1 MLSLTYWKTTF
12 WRENLYFPGE
22 RAFDTFYMFFPHAPS
37 PPAGWFTG
45 CGSIPPGDTISMAPR
60 AANSAAS
67 ASSASLCF
75 HAKFPAKL
83 VFDSFR
89 PLPLGLKFRYLK
101 PLLHLV
107 TQNLWY
113 PLRNSLGSSY
123 SCRGSSQVAGY
134 HDWWR
139 PDVNTTGCDECEA
152 GGFYRCQMVLL
163 TGQVPQF
170 ILVAAPFYGP
180 KNV

>member
-1 MLSLTYWKTTF
+1 ML
-12 WRENLYFPGE
+12 
-22 RAFDTFYMFFPHAPS
+22 FPHAPS

-45 CGSIPPGDTISMAPR
+45 CGSIPRGHHWHGATGSKFGSIRILSIMV
-60 AANSAAS
+60 
-67 ASSASLCF
+67 F
-75 HAKFPAKL
+75 HAKFSAKL

-134 HDWWR
+134 HDW
-139 PDVNTTGCDECEA
+139 
-152 GGFYRCQMVLL
+152 
-163 TGQVPQF
+163 
-170 ILVAAPFYGP
+170 
-180 KNV
+180 